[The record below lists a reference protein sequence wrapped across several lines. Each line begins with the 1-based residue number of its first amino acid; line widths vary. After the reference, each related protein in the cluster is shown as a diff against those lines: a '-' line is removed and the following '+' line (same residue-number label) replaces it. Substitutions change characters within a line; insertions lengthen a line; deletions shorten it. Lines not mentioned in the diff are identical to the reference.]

1 LEWFWLVVAAIG
13 AGVGTGLA
21 GLSAATLMVPILI
34 VLCPSF
40 EGEKGTYQATAIA
53 LASDILGSA
62 VATRTYAKHKNI
74 DLKRGWVV
82 MACIL
87 IMCVVGSY
95 VAFLIGNF
103 TLGSMTLFITFFIGI
118 RFIIKPETKRK
129 DNVGKGTG
137 LTGKE
142 VLISVICGT
151 CIGFG
156 TGFIGSGGG
165 MTMLIVFTLLLGM
178 DIKTAVGTSTFIM
191 TFTALTASVCHI
203 IIHPAIIMEKWLM
216 MIVCMAVAT
225 VASLI
230 SARFANRVSNK
241 VVGRVNGV
249 LLTVLGAFLI
259 ILKFW
264 DYIIQIPFLSKWLG
278 K

>member
-1 LEWFWLVVAAIG
+1 
-13 AGVGTGLA
+13 
-21 GLSAATLMVPILI
+21 MVPILI

-40 EGEKGTYQATAIA
+40 TGEKGAYQATAIA

-62 VATRTYAKHKNI
+62 VASRTYAKHKNI
-74 DLKRGWVV
+74 DLKRGWIV

-95 VAFLIGNF
+95 IAFLVGNF

-118 RFIIKPETKRK
+118 RFIIKPETSRK
-129 DNVGKGTG
+129 DKVGKGEG
-137 LTGKE
+137 LSAKE
-142 VLISVICGT
+142 VLISVICGC

-191 TFTALTASVCHI
+191 TFTAFTASVCHI
-203 IIHPAIIMEKWLM
+203 LIHPAIIFEKWKIM
-216 MIVCMAVAT
+216 VFCMIVAT

-230 SARFANRVSNK
+230 SAKFANKVSNK
-241 VVGRVNGV
+241 VVGRINGI
-249 LLTVLGAFLI
+249 LLTILGASLL

-264 DYIIQIPFLSKWLG
+264 DYIIQIPFLKNWLG
-278 K
+278 